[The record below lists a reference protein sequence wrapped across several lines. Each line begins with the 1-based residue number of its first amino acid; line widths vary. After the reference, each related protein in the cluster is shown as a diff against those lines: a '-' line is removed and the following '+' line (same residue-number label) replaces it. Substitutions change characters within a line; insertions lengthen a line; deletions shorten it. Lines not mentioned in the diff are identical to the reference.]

1 MYYILKTLETSHIY
15 PICYCTSPGQYDLT
29 GKFLSGSNPRKS
41 AFPKGGFIRDK
52 SQLTPGPG
60 SYKPMESMGKQVL
73 STCET
78 ALILK
83 FSQAARPSM
92 VPPGTIQLMRFTIA
106 DASEHVWLHANV
118 CSAIWCCRHFGH
130 RTGRLQAAA
139 RRVRPA
145 GGQQKAHLRQLQVRR
160 GLQERRRTQEVRP
173 QRAVTGVSLLSWHGI
188 PHPSSL
194 IPHLNLLPCVM
205 HARERRPGS
214 YTLPGGIA
222 TQAKGSPFRNS
233 PAATLSGRGKFGSP
247 FG

>member
-1 MYYILKTLETSHIY
+1 MYYIMKTLETSHIY

-106 DASEHVWLHANV
+106 DASEHVWLLANV

-194 IPHLNLLPCVM
+194 ICCPHLNLIPV
-205 HARERRPGS
+205 
-214 YTLPGGIA
+214 
-222 TQAKGSPFRNS
+222 
-233 PAATLSGRGKFGSP
+233 
-247 FG
+247 